1 MRMFQRIRC
10 DAMIGSKVC
19 VGVVQSGREISSLV
33 AMSTSDSSTSVG
45 IEWDSL
51 PGSALG
57 KEGYVEVEVPASGLL
72 WAGWSLEGPEL
83 DEGVKNI
90 ARPKWEGE

>member
-1 MRMFQRIRC
+1 MLQRIRC
-10 DAMIGSKVC
+10 DAMTGSKEC
-19 VGVVQSGREISSLV
+19 VGVVQSGRDISSLV
-33 AMSTSDSSTSVG
+33 TMSASDISTSVG

-57 KEGYVEVEVPASGLL
+57 KEESAEVEVPASGLL

-83 DEGVKNI
+83 DEGVKGI
-90 ARPKWEGE
+90 PRPKWEGE

>member
-1 MRMFQRIRC
+1 MMLQRMRC

-33 AMSTSDSSTSVG
+33 AMSSCDSSTSVG
-45 IEWDSL
+45 SEWDSL
-51 PGSALG
+51 SGSALG
-57 KEGYVEVEVPASGLL
+57 KEECAEVDVPASGLL
-72 WAGWSLEGPEL
+72 WAGWSLEGPEP
-83 DEGVKNI
+83 DEGVKDI

>member
-1 MRMFQRIRC
+1 MMLQRIRC
-10 DAMIGSKVC
+10 DVMIGSKGC

-33 AMSTSDSSTSVG
+33 AMSSSDSSKSAEL
-45 IEWDSL
+45 EWDSL

-57 KEGYVEVEVPASGLL
+57 EKECAEVEAPASGLL
-72 WAGWSLEGPEL
+72 WAGWSLEGPEP
-83 DEGVKNI
+83 DEGVKDI

>member
-1 MRMFQRIRC
+1 MMLQRIRC
-10 DAMIGSKVC
+10 DAMIGSKLC

-33 AMSTSDSSTSVG
+33 TMSSSDSSKSVG

-57 KEGYVEVEVPASGLL
+57 KEESAAEVEVPASGLL

-83 DEGVKNI
+83 DEGVKDI
-90 ARPKWEGE
+90 ARLKWEGE

>member
-1 MRMFQRIRC
+1 MMLQRMRC
-10 DAMIGSKVC
+10 DAIIGSKEC

-33 AMSTSDSSTSVG
+33 TMSSSDCSTSVG

-57 KEGYVEVEVPASGLL
+57 KEGCTEVEDPASGLL

>member
-1 MRMFQRIRC
+1 MMLQRIRC

-19 VGVVQSGREISSLV
+19 VEVVQSGREISSLV
-33 AMSTSDSSTSVG
+33 TMSPSDSSKSVG
-45 IEWDSL
+45 IELDSF

-57 KEGYVEVEVPASGLL
+57 RGVCAKVELPASGLL

-83 DEGVKNI
+83 DEGVKI
-90 ARPKWEGE
+90 IDRLGWEGE

>member
-1 MRMFQRIRC
+1 MMMLQRIRC
-10 DAMIGSKVC
+10 DAMIGSKEC

-33 AMSTSDSSTSVG
+33 TMSSSDSSTSVG

-57 KEGYVEVEVPASGLL
+57 KEECAEVEAPASGLL
-72 WAGWSLEGPEL
+72 WAGWSLEGPEV

>member
-1 MRMFQRIRC
+1 MMFQRIRC
-10 DAMIGSKVC
+10 DAMIGSKEC

-33 AMSTSDSSTSVG
+33 TMSPSDSSKSVG
-45 IEWDSL
+45 IESDSL

-57 KEGYVEVEVPASGLL
+57 NGVCAKVEVPASGLL

-83 DEGVKNI
+83 DEGVKDI
-90 ARPKWEGE
+90 ARPKWEGD